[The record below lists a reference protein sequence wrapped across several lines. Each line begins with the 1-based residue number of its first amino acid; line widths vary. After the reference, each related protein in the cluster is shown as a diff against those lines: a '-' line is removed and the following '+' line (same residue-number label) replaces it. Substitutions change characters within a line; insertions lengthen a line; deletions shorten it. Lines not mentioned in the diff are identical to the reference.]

1 MTLTRTFALALALS
15 AGDLL
20 SPTPAAGQEIT
31 LPTPGPTP
39 APKKTLGGGPNKRD
53 TTSREASPSGSLA
66 DTVKRLQESREA
78 REKKKEEA
86 KKPSL
91 GVITNESL
99 KGPAPAGSKSR
110 LITTANHTGPSTA
123 GSAAPMASAGR
134 DDKGR
139 TEGDWRALAKAARDR
154 IAKAESEVK
163 RLDDEVRRLE
173 NDFYAWSDGNYRD
186 RVIKPSWEQAKDD
199 LKKARLEI
207 DSAKATLA
215 DLEEEARKSN
225 TPPGWLR

>member
-1 MTLTRTFALALALS
+1 MTLTRSFAPALVLAASL
-15 AGDLL
+15 LL
-20 SPTPAAGQEIT
+20 SPAATGQEVT

-39 APKKTLGGGPNKRD
+39 APRKALGGGPNKRD

-78 REKKKEEA
+78 REKKDDKP

-91 GVITNESL
+91 G
-99 KGPAPAGSKSR
+99 GPAPAGSKSR
-110 LITTANHTGPSTA
+110 LITTGNHTTPGPA
-123 GSAAPMASAGR
+123 GSAMPASAGR

-139 TEGDWRALAKAARDR
+139 SEADWRALAKSARNR
-154 IAKAESEVK
+154 IAKSESEVK

-173 NDFYAWSDGNYRD
+173 TDFYAWSDGNYRD
-186 RVIKPSWEQAKDD
+186 GVIKPSWEQAKED

>member
-1 MTLTRTFALALALS
+1 MTSTRSLSLALVIAAS
-15 AGDLL
+15 CLL
-20 SPTPAAGQEIT
+20 SPAATGQELT

-39 APKKTLGGGPNKRD
+39 APKRSLGGGPNKRD

-78 REKKKEEA
+78 REKKDEKP

-91 GVITNESL
+91 GVITNDSL
-99 KGPAPAGSKSR
+99 KGPAPTGSKSR
-110 LITTANHTGPSTA
+110 LITTGNHTTPGPA
-123 GSAAPMASAGR
+123 GSAMPASAGR

-139 TEGDWRALAKAARDR
+139 SEADWRALAKSARDR
-154 IAKAESEVK
+154 IAKSESEVK
-163 RLDDEVRRLE
+163 RLDDEVHRLE
-173 NDFYAWSDGNYRD
+173 TDFYAWSDGNYRD